1 MKNVNIV
8 FENENFIVI
17 NKPIGLIVNRSET
30 AKSETLQDWLEEFIT
45 ELSSA
50 DSESDFYLR
59 SGIVHRLDKDTS
71 GLLVVAKNENYFEFL
86 QNKFKTRE
94 VEKKYLVLTMGSIKD
109 ERFEIDA
116 PLARNPKNRFKYA
129 IVRGG
134 KEAQTYF
141 EKIKNLE
148 VNEKSFSLLYAYP
161 RTGRTHQ
168 IRVHLAAN
176 GTPVAGDAIYLS
188 EKEQELCKSCTIERL
203 MLHSLSLSFKGMG
216 EEEFHFEAEI
226 PQEFLRLMN

>member
-1 MKNVNIV
+1 MKNINIV
-8 FENENFIVI
+8 FENEDFLVI
-17 NKPIGLIVNRSET
+17 DKPVGLIVNRSET
-30 AKSETLQDWLEEFIT
+30 AKSETLQDWLEEYIP
-45 ELSSA
+45 ELVSS

-71 GLLVVAKNENYFEFL
+71 GLLVVAKNEIYFDYL
-86 QNKFKTRE
+86 QSKFRTRE

-141 EKIKNLE
+141 EKIKTLDIK
-148 VNEKSFSLLYAYP
+148 EKPFSLLYAFP

-188 EKEQELCKSCTIERL
+188 EKEQETCKSCTIERL
-203 MLHSLSLSFKGMG
+203 MLHSLSLSFKGMN
-216 EEEFHFEAEI
+216 EEEFTFEAKI
-226 PQEFLRLMN
+226 PQEFLNLMN